1 MKSIQPII
9 LQLKRLICYFL
20 GYRWTQERRDSRL
33 YTGCARCRKLKR
45 VDPLV
50 FTRRREK
57 TAGDIERWMAENAPE
72 GYSFVDCNWG
82 KRKAKFVGLAGQLE
96 FVNF

>member
-1 MKSIQPII
+1 MS
-9 LQLKRLICYFL
+9 LQFRRLICYFL
-20 GYRWTQERRDSRL
+20 THRWTQERQGSHL
-33 YTGCARCRKLKR
+33 YTGCGRCRKLQR
-45 VDPLV
+45 LDPLV

-82 KRKAKFVGLAGQLE
+82 KRKAKFVSATGQLK
-96 FVNF
+96 FVAF